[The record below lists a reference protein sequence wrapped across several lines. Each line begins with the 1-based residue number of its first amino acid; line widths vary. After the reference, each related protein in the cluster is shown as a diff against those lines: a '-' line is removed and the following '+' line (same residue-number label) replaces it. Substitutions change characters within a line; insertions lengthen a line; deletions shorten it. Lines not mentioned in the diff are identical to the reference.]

1 MTDEE
6 WIEHETNRTIKII
19 ETQEH
24 RKISKKEKNKIH
36 AFYMEAVNFGYDE
49 YADIKDSL
57 EEI

>member
-36 AFYMEAVNFGYDE
+36 AFYMEAVNFGFDE
-49 YADIKDSL
+49 YADIKDF
-57 EEI
+57 